1 MKKTI
6 VYLIV
11 HFLINAGIF
20 YLILLSSLDKSGGD
34 IFFIIGYGFCSIIH
48 ILIIIFFSKD
58 KQSLFGVA
66 LAIIISIIAFKVIEK
81 DKAKQETKFIR
92 EKI

>member
-1 MKKTI
+1 MK
-6 VYLIV
+6 LII
-11 HFLINAGIF
+11 HFLINIGIF

-48 ILIIIFFSKD
+48 VLIVIFFSKD
-58 KQSLFGVA
+58 KQSILGVA
-66 LAIIISIIAFKVIEK
+66 LAITVSIIAFKVIEK

-92 EKI
+92 EKA